1 MAAIGKLTLDTELKT
16 SNFEKELDNLEKKLE
31 ESEKEAQKW
40 EEEYERL
47 SEKLDKI
54 KGQTFEVKGFD
65 TEDKLTKQLGKAEIA
80 MQGAQNNVEKYKEE
94 IAELKEEIAELKAT
108 QEDAVFDKKH
118 TGMKNAESLIK
129 KLKKVGLAMFSIR
142 TAYSLVSKASSAY
155 LSKDVELAEKLQ
167 SVWVGLGSLMAPV
180 LEYVSNILL
189 KALGYLDAFIY
200 ALTKQ
205 SFIAKANAKI
215 IKNQAKAQKDLNK
228 QTATFDEINKA
239 SSTTSVGASKGAG
252 TIDVPELNENIVK
265 KLQDM
270 ASWIQKNS
278 DFLKE
283 LGKEFGV
290 VFGVA
295 VIAKILNNIG
305 KLIGG
310 EGLGGLASALG
321 SLPTAVTIGIT
332 IAGIAYT
339 IYNVVKLKRDLEE
352 LSTNLDDIRTK
363 GEEGYKKRVS
373 EITDIS
379 ELIQQQN
386 DTRSAGVENLKA
398 SETWYNRL
406 LGLDK
411 QALTN
416 AAQTVKYSD
425 YTLEQAMKIYD
436 TNKLSKEEQQQLLDS
451 LIEQYNQNLKI
462 IKTLEEAGIDTTELQ
477 VITGKYG
484 ENIDKVAEGLGLS
497 KDQIS
502 DMIVKSSEEKDLTKG
517 IYDNIDDINK
527 TKLTDK
533 SAVYTITAE
542 AKTKNAE
549 KKFANLFS
557 AIGDA
562 IAIISKPSNIVEV
575 AGKNIGKWIGS
586 LFSKRLAVGGIVN
599 NPGKGVPIGGAITGE
614 AGQEG
619 VLPLTNPDTMATLG
633 REIGKHVIVNF
644 TNITKLDNRQ
654 ISREQ
659 REINAQNDFAFN
671 R

>member
-1 MAAIGKLTLDTELKT
+1 MAVIGKLTLDTELRTTK
-16 SNFEKELDNLEKKLE
+16 FDN
-31 ESEKEAQKW
+31 
-40 EEEYERL
+40 
-47 SEKLDKI
+47 KLDKLESDLDI
-54 KGQTFEVKGFD
+54 AEQKAEQAEQKFADLSRTLSEMPKHKIDTKEYQDLSNQVNKANIAWQTATNKVEEYKNKITEVKL
-65 TEDKLTKQLGKAEIA
+65 EQDK
-80 MQGAQNNVEKYKEE
+80 
-94 IAELKEEIAELKAT
+94 
-108 QEDAVFDKKH
+108 AVFDGKKKSL
-118 TGMKNAESLIK
+118 KNAEALTK
-129 KLKKVGLAMFSIR
+129 KLKKVGLAVFSIR
-142 TAYSLVSKASSAY
+142 SAYSLVSRASSAY
-155 LSKDVELAEKLQ
+155 LSKDTELAEKLQ

-239 SSTTSVGASKGAG
+239 SSTTSAGASKGAG

-270 ASWIQKNS
+270 AYWIQKNW

-283 LGKEFGV
+283 LGKELGV
-290 VFGVA
+290 VFGVVA
-295 VIAKILNNIG
+295 IGKILNNIG

-310 EGLGGLASALG
+310 EGLGGLASTLG

-339 IYNVVKLKRDLEE
+339 IYNVVKLKKDLEE
-352 LSTNLDDIRTK
+352 LATDLDNIRTK

-379 ELIQQQN
+379 ELIKQQN
-386 DTRSAGVENLKA
+386 DTRSAGVSNLEESKK
-398 SETWYNRL
+398 WYNRL

-411 QALTN
+411 EALAN

-451 LIEQYNQNLKI
+451 LIEQYNQNLAI
-462 IKTLEEAGIDTTELQ
+462 IKTLEEAGIDTSELKE
-477 VITGKYG
+477 ITGKYG

-497 KDQIS
+497 KDQIN

-533 SAVYTITAE
+533 SAVYKITAK
-542 AKTKNAE
+542 ADTSQATKDYSN
-549 KKFANLFS
+549 FFS
-557 AIGDA
+557 KIGDSIGA
-562 IAIISKPSNIVEV
+562 VFDPNAWKSGLISSIRNIWK
-575 AGKNIGKWIGS
+575 GKK
-586 LFSKRLAVGGIVN
+586 LAVGGIVN
-599 NPGKGVPIGGAITGE
+599 NPGKGVQIGGAITGE
-614 AGQEG
+614 AGAEG

-633 REIGKHVIVNF
+633 REIGKNVIVNF

-654 ISREQ
+654 IAREQ

>member
-1 MAAIGKLTLDTELKT
+1 MATIGKLTLETELRTTK
-16 SNFEKELDNLEKKLE
+16 FDN
-31 ESEKEAQKW
+31 
-40 EEEYERL
+40 
-47 SEKLDKI
+47 KLDKLENDLDVAE
-54 KGQTFEVKGFD
+54 Q
-65 TEDKLTKQLGKAEIA
+65 KAEQTEQKFA
-80 MQGAQNNVEKYKEE
+80 DLSRTLSEMPKYKMDTKEYQNLANNVEKAN
-94 IAELKEEIAELKAT
+94 IAWQTATNNVENLKNKIVETKLESDKM
-108 QEDAVFDKKH
+108 VFDKKH
-118 TGMKNAESLIK
+118 TSMKNAENLIK

-189 KALGYLDAFIY
+189 KALGYLDSFIY

-239 SSTTSVGASKGAG
+239 SSASASTSKGAG

-270 ASWIQKNS
+270 AYWLKDNWYWIKEVG
-278 DFLKE
+278 KE
-283 LGKEFGV
+283 LGL
-290 VFGVA
+290 VFGIVA
-295 VIAKILNNIG
+295 IGKILNNIG

-339 IYNVVKLKRDLEE
+339 IHNILKIKKDLEE
-352 LSTNLDDIRTK
+352 LSTELEDIRTK
-363 GEEGYKKRVS
+363 GEEVYKKRVS
-373 EITDIS
+373 ELTDIND
-379 ELIQQQN
+379 LIKQQN
-386 DTRSAGVENLKA
+386 DTRSAGVQNLKE
-398 SETWYNRL
+398 SEKWYNKL

-411 QALTN
+411 EALKN

-451 LIEQYNQNLKI
+451 LIEQYNQNLAI
-462 IKTLEEAGIDTTELQ
+462 IKTLEEAGQDTTELQ
-477 VITGKYG
+477 EITSKYG
-484 ENIDKVAEGLGLS
+484 ENIDKVADGLGLS
-497 KDQIS
+497 KDKIN
-502 DMIVKSSEEKDLTKG
+502 DMIIKSSEEKDLTKG
-517 IYDNIDDINK
+517 IYDNIKDINN

-542 AKTKNAE
+542 AKTENAR

-557 AIGDA
+557 TIGDA
-562 IAIISKPSNIVEV
+562 IGVLINPGNVIAV
-575 AGKNIGKWIGS
+575 AGKNIGKFIS
-586 LFSKRLAVGGIVN
+586 NLFSKKLAVGGIVN

-619 VLPLTNPDTMATLG
+619 VVPLTNPDTMATLG

-654 ISREQ
+654 IAREQ

>member
-1 MAAIGKLTLDTELKT
+1 MAVIGKLTLETELRTTK
-16 SNFEKELDNLEKKLE
+16 FDN
-31 ESEKEAQKW
+31 
-40 EEEYERL
+40 
-47 SEKLDKI
+47 KLDKLESDLDI
-54 KGQTFEVKGFD
+54 AEQ
-65 TEDKLTKQLGKAEIA
+65 KAEQAEQKFADLSRTLSEMPKHKIDTKEYQDLSNQVDKANIA
-80 MQGAQNNVEKYKEE
+80 WQTATNKVEEYKNKITEAKLE
-94 IAELKEEIAELKAT
+94 QDK
-108 QEDAVFDKKH
+108 AVFDDKKKSF
-118 TGMKNAESLIK
+118 KNAEALTK
-129 KLKKVGLAMFSIR
+129 KLKKVGLAVFSIR
-142 TAYSLVSKASSAY
+142 SAYSLVSKASSAY
-155 LSKDVELAEKLQ
+155 LSKDTELAEKLQ
-167 SVWVGLGSLMAPV
+167 SVWVGLGSIMAPV

-228 QTATFDEINKA
+228 QTTTFDEINKA
-239 SSTTSVGASKGAG
+239 SSTSTSTSKGAG

-270 ASWIQKNS
+270 AYWIQKNW

-283 LGKEFGV
+283 LGKELGV
-290 VFGVA
+290 VFGVVA
-295 VIAKILNNIG
+295 IGKILNNIG

-339 IYNVVKLKRDLEE
+339 IYNVVKLKQDLEE
-352 LSTNLDDIRTK
+352 LSTELDDIRAK

-373 EITDIS
+373 EITDIT
-379 ELIQQQN
+379 ELIKQQN
-386 DTRSAGVENLKA
+386 DTRSAGVSNLKE
-398 SETWYNRL
+398 SEVWYNRL

-411 QALTN
+411 EALTN

-425 YTLEQAMKIYD
+425 YTLEQAMRIYD
-436 TNKLSKEEQQQLLDS
+436 TTKLTKEEQQQLLDS
-451 LIEQYNQNLKI
+451 LIEQYNQNLAI
-462 IKTLEEAGIDTTELQ
+462 IKTLEEAGIDTSELQ
-477 VITGKYG
+477 TITGKYG

-497 KDQIS
+497 KDQIN

-542 AKTKNAE
+542 AKIENAK

-557 AIGDA
+557 TIGDA
-562 IAIISKPSNIVEV
+562 IGVLISPGNAIAV
-575 AGKNIGKWIGS
+575 AGKNIGKFIS
-586 LFSKRLAVGGIVN
+586 NLFSKKLAVGGIVN
-599 NPGKGVPIGGAITGE
+599 NPGKGVPIGSTITGE
-614 AGQEG
+614 AGAEG

-659 REINAQNDFAFN
+659 KEINAQNDFAFN

>member
-1 MAAIGKLTLDTELKT
+1 MAVIGKLTLDTELRTTK
-16 SNFEKELDNLEKKLE
+16 FEKELDNLEKNLKD
-31 ESEKEAQKW
+31 SEKEAQKW

-47 SEKLDKI
+47 SKKLDKI
-54 KGQTFEVKGFD
+54 KGQTFETKGFD
-65 TEDKLTKQLGKAEIA
+65 TEDKLTEQLEKAEIA
-80 MQGAQNNVEKYKEE
+80 MQGAQNNAEKYKE
-94 IAELKEEIAELKAT
+94 KIAELKAT

-118 TGMKNAESLIK
+118 ASMKNAENLIK

-239 SSTTSVGASKGAG
+239 SSTTSASTSKGAG

-270 ASWIQKNS
+270 AYWLKDNWYWIKEVG
-278 DFLKE
+278 KE
-283 LGKEFGV
+283 LGL
-290 VFGVA
+290 VFGIVA
-295 VIAKILNNIG
+295 IGKILDNIG

-339 IYNVVKLKRDLEE
+339 IYNILKIKKDLEE
-352 LSTNLDDIRTK
+352 LSTELEDIRTK

-373 EITDIS
+373 ELTDIND
-379 ELIQQQN
+379 LIKQQD
-386 DTRSAGVENLKA
+386 DTRSAGVSSLKE
-398 SETWYNRL
+398 SEKWYNKL

-411 QALTN
+411 EALKN

-436 TNKLSKEEQQQLLDS
+436 TTKLTKEEQQQLLDS
-451 LIEQYNQNLKI
+451 LIEQYNQNLAI
-462 IKTLEEAGIDTTELQ
+462 IKKLEEAGIDTTELKE
-477 VITGKYG
+477 ITGKYG
-484 ENIDKVAEGLGLS
+484 ENIDKVAQGLGLS
-497 KDQIS
+497 KDKIN

-533 SAVYTITAE
+533 SAVYKITAK
-542 AKTKNAE
+542 ADTSQATK
-549 KKFANLFS
+549 
-557 AIGDA
+557 DY
-562 IAIISKPSNIVEV
+562 SNF
-575 AGKNIGKWIGS
+575 
-586 LFSKRLAVGGIVN
+586 FSKIGESIGAVFDPNAWKSGLISSIRNIWKGKKLAVGGIVN
-599 NPGKGVPIGGAITGE
+599 NPGKGVPIGDTITGE

-654 ISREQ
+654 IAREQ

>member
-1 MAAIGKLTLDTELKT
+1 MAAIGKLTLDTELRT
-16 SNFEKELDNLEKKLE
+16 SNFEKELDNLEKNLE
-31 ESEKEAQKW
+31 NSEKEAQKW

-47 SEKLDKI
+47 SKKLDKI
-54 KGQTFEVKGFD
+54 KGQTFETKGFD
-65 TEDKLTKQLGKAEIA
+65 AEDRLTKQLEKAEIA
-80 MQGAQNNVEKYKEE
+80 MQGAQNNVEKYKEK
-94 IAELKEEIAELKAT
+94 ITELKAA

-118 TGMKNAESLIK
+118 TSMKNAENLIK

-239 SSTTSVGASKGAG
+239 SSTTSAGANKGAG

-270 ASWIQKNS
+270 AYWLKDNWYWIKEVG
-278 DFLKE
+278 KE
-283 LGKEFGV
+283 LGL
-290 VFGVA
+290 VFGIVA
-295 VIAKILNNIG
+295 IGKILNNIG

-339 IYNVVKLKRDLEE
+339 IHNILKIKKDLEE
-352 LSTNLDDIRTK
+352 LSTELEDIRTK

-373 EITDIS
+373 ELTDIND
-379 ELIQQQN
+379 LIKQQN
-386 DTRSAGVENLKA
+386 DTRSAGVQNLKE
-398 SETWYNRL
+398 SENWYNKL

-411 QALTN
+411 EALKN

-425 YTLEQAMKIYD
+425 YTLEQAIKIYD

-451 LIEQYNQNLKI
+451 LIEQYNQNLAI
-462 IKTLEEAGIDTTELQ
+462 IKTLEEAGQDTTELQ
-477 VITGKYG
+477 EITGKYG
-484 ENIDKVAEGLGLS
+484 ENIDKVANGLGLS
-497 KDQIS
+497 KDKIN
-502 DMIVKSSEEKDLTKG
+502 DMIIKSSEEKDLTKG
-517 IYDNIDDINK
+517 IYDNIKDINN

-542 AKTKNAE
+542 AKTENAR

-557 AIGDA
+557 TIGDA
-562 IAIISKPSNIVEV
+562 IGVLINPVNAIAV
-575 AGKNIGKWIGS
+575 AGKNIGKFINN
-586 LFSKRLAVGGIVN
+586 LFSKKLAVGGIVN

-654 ISREQ
+654 IAREQ

>member
-1 MAAIGKLTLDTELKT
+1 MAAIGKLTLDTELRTTK
-16 SNFEKELDNLEKKLE
+16 FDN
-31 ESEKEAQKW
+31 
-40 EEEYERL
+40 
-47 SEKLDKI
+47 KLDKLENDLDVAE
-54 KGQTFEVKGFD
+54 Q
-65 TEDKLTKQLGKAEIA
+65 KAEQA
-80 MQGAQNNVEKYKEE
+80 EQKFADLSRTLSEMPKYKMDTKEYQNLANNVEKAN
-94 IAELKEEIAELKAT
+94 IAWQTATNNVENLKNKIVETKLESDKM
-108 QEDAVFDKKH
+108 VFDKKH
-118 TGMKNAESLIK
+118 TSMKNAEGLIK
-129 KLKKVGLAMFSIR
+129 KLKKVGLAMFSIK

-167 SVWVGLGSLMAPV
+167 SVWVGLGSLMAPA

-239 SSTTSVGASKGAG
+239 SSTTSAGASKGAG

-270 ASWIQKNS
+270 AYWLKDNWYWIKEVG
-278 DFLKE
+278 KE
-283 LGKEFGV
+283 LGL
-290 VFGVA
+290 VFGIVA
-295 VIAKILNNIG
+295 IGKILNNIG

-339 IYNVVKLKRDLEE
+339 IHNILKIKKDLEE
-352 LSTNLDDIRTK
+352 LSTELEDIRTK

-373 EITDIS
+373 ELTDIND
-379 ELIQQQN
+379 LIKQQN
-386 DTRSAGVENLKA
+386 DTRSAGVQNLKE
-398 SETWYNRL
+398 SENWYNKL

-411 QALTN
+411 ESLKN
-416 AAQTVKYSD
+416 AVQTVKYSD
-425 YTLEQAMKIYD
+425 YTLEQAIKIYD

-451 LIEQYNQNLKI
+451 LIEQYNQNLAI
-462 IKTLEEAGIDTTELQ
+462 IKTLEEAGQDTTELQ
-477 VITGKYG
+477 EITGKYG
-484 ENIDKVAEGLGLS
+484 ENIDKVADGLGLS
-497 KDQIS
+497 KDKIN
-502 DMIVKSSEEKDLTKG
+502 DMITKSSEEKDLTKG
-517 IYDNIDDINK
+517 IYDNIKDINN

-542 AKTKNAE
+542 AKTENAK

-557 AIGDA
+557 TIGDA
-562 IAIISKPSNIVEV
+562 IGVLISPGNAIAV
-575 AGKNIGKWIGS
+575 AGKNIGKYIS
-586 LFSKRLAVGGIVN
+586 NLFSKKLAVGGIVN

-654 ISREQ
+654 IAREQ

>member
-1 MAAIGKLTLDTELKT
+1 MATIGKLTLETELRTTK
-16 SNFEKELDNLEKKLE
+16 FDN
-31 ESEKEAQKW
+31 
-40 EEEYERL
+40 
-47 SEKLDKI
+47 KLDKLENDLDVAE
-54 KGQTFEVKGFD
+54 Q
-65 TEDKLTKQLGKAEIA
+65 KAEQA
-80 MQGAQNNVEKYKEE
+80 EQKFADLSRTLSEMPKYKMDTKEYQDLSNQVDKAKIAWETATNKVEE
-94 IAELKEEIAELKAT
+94 YKNKITEVELEQDK
-108 QEDAVFDKKH
+108 AVFDDKKKSL
-118 TGMKNAESLIK
+118 KNAGNLIK
-129 KLKKVGLAMFSIR
+129 KLKKVGLAALSIR

-239 SSTTSVGASKGAG
+239 SSTSASTSKGTG

-270 ASWIQKNS
+270 AYWLKDNWYWIKEVG
-278 DFLKE
+278 KE
-283 LGKEFGV
+283 LGL
-290 VFGVA
+290 VFGIVA
-295 VIAKILNNIG
+295 IGKILNNIG

-339 IYNVVKLKRDLEE
+339 IHNILKIKKDLEE
-352 LSTNLDDIRTK
+352 LSTELEDIRTK

-373 EITDIS
+373 ELTDIND
-379 ELIQQQN
+379 LIKQQN
-386 DTRSAGVENLKA
+386 DTRSAGVQNLKE
-398 SETWYNRL
+398 SEKWYNKL

-411 QALTN
+411 EALKN

-425 YTLEQAMKIYD
+425 YTLEQAIKIYD

-451 LIEQYNQNLKI
+451 LIEQYNQNLAI
-462 IKTLEEAGIDTTELQ
+462 IKTLEEAGQDTTELQ
-477 VITGKYG
+477 EITGKYG
-484 ENIDKVAEGLGLS
+484 ENIDKVADGLGLS
-497 KDQIS
+497 KDKIN
-502 DMIVKSSEEKDLTKG
+502 DMITKSSEEKDLTKG
-517 IYDNIDDINK
+517 IYDNIKDINN

-542 AKTKNAE
+542 AKTENAK

-557 AIGDA
+557 TIGDA
-562 IAIISKPSNIVEV
+562 IGVLINPGNAIAV
-575 AGKNIGKWIGS
+575 AGKNIGKFIS
-586 LFSKRLAVGGIVN
+586 NLFSKRLAVGGIVN

-654 ISREQ
+654 IAREQ

>member
-1 MAAIGKLTLDTELKT
+1 MATIGKLTLDTELRTKK
-16 SNFEKELDNLEKKLE
+16 FDN
-31 ESEKEAQKW
+31 
-40 EEEYERL
+40 
-47 SEKLDKI
+47 KLDKLENDLDVAE
-54 KGQTFEVKGFD
+54 Q
-65 TEDKLTKQLGKAEIA
+65 KAEQA
-80 MQGAQNNVEKYKEE
+80 EQKFADLSRTLSEMPKYKMDTKEYQNLANNVEKAN
-94 IAELKEEIAELKAT
+94 IAWQTATNNVENLKNKIVETKLESDKM
-108 QEDAVFDKKH
+108 VFDKKH
-118 TGMKNAESLIK
+118 TSMKNAEGLIK

-167 SVWVGLGSLMAPV
+167 NVWVGLGSLMAPV

-239 SSTTSVGASKGAG
+239 SSASASTSKGAG

-270 ASWIQKNS
+270 AYWLKDNWYWIKEVG
-278 DFLKE
+278 KE
-283 LGKEFGV
+283 LGL
-290 VFGVA
+290 VFGIVA
-295 VIAKILNNIG
+295 IGKILNNIG

-339 IYNVVKLKRDLEE
+339 IHNILKIKKDLEE
-352 LSTNLDDIRTK
+352 LSTELEDIRTK

-373 EITDIS
+373 ELTDIND
-379 ELIQQQN
+379 LIKQQN
-386 DTRSAGVENLKA
+386 DTRSAGVQNLKE
-398 SETWYNRL
+398 SEKWYNKL

-411 QALTN
+411 EALKN

-436 TNKLSKEEQQQLLDS
+436 TNKLSKEEQQQLLDN
-451 LIEQYNQNLKI
+451 LIEQYNQNLAI
-462 IKTLEEAGIDTTELQ
+462 IKTLEEAGQDTTELQ
-477 VITGKYG
+477 EITGKYG
-484 ENIDKVAEGLGLS
+484 ENIDKVADGLGLS
-497 KDQIS
+497 KDKIN
-502 DMIVKSSEEKDLTKG
+502 DMITKSSEEKDLTKG
-517 IYDNIDDINK
+517 IYDNIKDINN

-542 AKTKNAE
+542 AKTENAK

-557 AIGDA
+557 TIGDA
-562 IAIISKPSNIVEV
+562 IGVLTNPGNATAIV
-575 AGKNIGKWIGS
+575 GKNIGKFIRN
-586 LFSKRLAVGGIVN
+586 LFSKKLAVGGIVN

-619 VLPLTNPDTMATLG
+619 VVPLTNPDTMATLG

-654 ISREQ
+654 IAREQ